1 MPIRPLLLVLLP
13 CLRVVLKHH
22 KTSGRWR
29 GNFGFCRS
37 SKMGKAVSRALR
49 ENATRGALTAEQ
61 PQLLPVLLS
70 PSSVIV
76 DTLASRYGRR
86 SSLNFTTTGWIRH
99 VSLPPHD
106 SVQISS
112 NNFPPFTSLNPI
124 FFISARPAASL
135 LVPLHSITPPT
146 VIVSS

>member
-1 MPIRPLLLVLLP
+1 M
-13 CLRVVLKHH
+13 
-22 KTSGRWR
+22 
-29 GNFGFCRS
+29 
-37 SKMGKAVSRALR
+37 SRALR

-61 PQLLPVLLS
+61 PQLLPVLLN

-99 VSLPPHD
+99 VSLPPRYP
-106 SVQISS
+106 VQISS
-112 NNFPPFTSLNPI
+112 NNFPPFISLNPI
-124 FFISARPAASL
+124 FSISARPEASL

-146 VIVSS
+146 VTVSSRSGQLATVCSSKQTSSFQRLSAPPISGTVAPRCRQFRL